1 MKKENI
7 HRALET
13 GVKVLS
19 QKGYHNLGLREF
31 LENAEIPSGSFYYYF
46 KSKED
51 FAAKV
56 LEHYGD
62 KVAAYFTLRLLE
74 SDAPHKT
81 RLETVFN
88 EELERL
94 ESTACKEG
102 CMVGTLTSEIAGQNE
117 FIQKVAD
124 GNYKK
129 WQDIFERFFL
139 EGQENGAFSKDF
151 KASEMA
157 VFFLTSRQGVMTR
170 MKAAGKDESYRLF
183 KSFMTKMIE
192 C

>member
-13 GVKVLS
+13 GVKILS

-56 LEHYGD
+56 LEYYGD
-62 KVAAYFTLRLLE
+62 KAATYYTTKLLE
-74 SDAPHKT
+74 SDIPYAK

-94 ESTACKEG
+94 SATECKEG
-102 CMVGTLTSEIAGQNE
+102 CMLGSLTSEIAGQNE
-117 FIQKVAD
+117 VIQKVAD
-124 GNYKK
+124 INYRK
-129 WQDIFERFFL
+129 WQNIFERFFK
-139 EGQENGAFSKDF
+139 EGQEKGVFSKDF
-151 KASEMA
+151 KPSEMA

-170 MKAAGKDESYRLF
+170 MKASGKNESYRLF
-183 KSFMTKMIE
+183 KSFMMKLVKS
-192 C
+192 

>member
-13 GVKVLS
+13 GIKILS

-62 KVAAYFTLRLLE
+62 KAAAYYTVRLLE
-74 SDAPHKT
+74 SDAPYTK

-88 EELERL
+88 EELQRL
-94 ESTACKEG
+94 DATECKEG
-102 CMVGTLTSEIAGQNE
+102 CMVGSLTSEIAGQNE
-117 FIQKVAD
+117 VIQKVAD
-124 GNYKK
+124 SNYKK
-129 WQDIFERFFL
+129 WQDIFERFFT
-139 EGQENGAFSKDF
+139 EGQENGAFSTDF

-157 VFFLTSRQGVMTR
+157 VLFLTGRQGVMTR
-170 MKAAGKDESYRLF
+170 MKASGKDESYRLF
-183 KSFMTKMIE
+183 RSFMMKIIE
-192 C
+192 R

>member
-13 GVKVLS
+13 GVKILS

-56 LEHYGD
+56 LEYYGD
-62 KVAAYFTLRLLE
+62 KVAAYYTASLLQSE
-74 SDAPHKT
+74 APYTK

-88 EELERL
+88 EELQRL
-94 ESTACKEG
+94 DATECKEG
-102 CMVGTLTSEIAGQNE
+102 CMMGSLTSEIAGQNE
-117 FIQKVAD
+117 HIQKVAD
-124 GNYKK
+124 RNYKK

-151 KASEMA
+151 IAAEMA
-157 VFFLTSRQGVMTR
+157 VLFLTGRQGVLTR
-170 MKAAGKDESYRLF
+170 MKASGKDEPYRLF
-183 KSFMTKMIE
+183 KSFMMKIIE
-192 C
+192 Y

>member
-13 GVKVLS
+13 GVKILS

-51 FAAKV
+51 FAGKV

-62 KVAAYFTLRLLE
+62 KVAAYFTMRLLE
-74 SDAPHKT
+74 SNTPYIQ
-81 RLETVFN
+81 RLETIFN

-94 ESTACKEG
+94 DATECKEG
-102 CMVGTLTSEIAGQNE
+102 CMVGSLSSEIAGQNE
-117 FIQKVAD
+117 VIQKIAD
-124 GNYKK
+124 CNYRK
-129 WQDIFERFFL
+129 WQDIFERFFA

-151 KASEMA
+151 NASEMA

-170 MKAAGKDESYRLF
+170 MKASGKDEAYRLF
-183 KSFMTKMIE
+183 RSFMMKIIKQ
-192 C
+192 